1 MGQERNERNTA
12 IRRLLDES
20 LRTSMAGRSKG
31 RLSAGAHTAPVR
43 ENTMTP
49 EERKAAADRL
59 RAMGVGSI
67 YGRPQGPSKVT
78 LTLSDETMNYLFLL
92 SRQNACPEQDYH
104 PTMESEAKFLI
115 ERGLLEMIVRG
126 ALPALPDD
134 HPF

>member
-1 MGQERNERNTA
+1 MVQERNERLTA
-12 IRRLLDES
+12 IRRLLGES
-20 LRTSMAGRSKG
+20 LRDSIGRRSKG
-31 RLSAGAHTAPVR
+31 RLPAGTRSAPAR
-43 ENTMTP
+43 ENTMTV
-49 EERKAAADRL
+49 EERKAAADKL

-67 YGRPQGPSKVT
+67 YGRARGASQMT

-115 ERGLLEMIVRG
+115 ERGLMEMIVRG
-126 ALPALPDD
+126 ELPALPDD